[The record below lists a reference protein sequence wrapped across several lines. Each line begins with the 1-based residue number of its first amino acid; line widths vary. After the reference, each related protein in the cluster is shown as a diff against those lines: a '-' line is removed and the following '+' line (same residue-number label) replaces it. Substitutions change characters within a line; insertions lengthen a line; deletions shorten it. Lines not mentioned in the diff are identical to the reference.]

1 MAKTKDNTTVVSR
14 PRRKPDSSVKGK
26 LNRWDNSDYC
36 EFVPTGTRESNR
48 KMLKQL
54 GNSSFYK
61 SEGAK
66 ESSYSLHLNVD
77 AKDCEDPVA
86 ALHEQF
92 MVLTAEQQ
100 KQLPTLPENQQGR
113 MLLDDGRGLKI
124 WLDTE
129 NSKVSILSEL
139 DCSPDIDRQLLQA
152 QASMNVTLGRY
163 RSEIVNN
170 NNNKK

>member
-1 MAKTKDNTTVVSR
+1 MAKTKDNTTLVSR
-14 PRRKPDSSVKGK
+14 PRRKPDSSTKGRM
-26 LNRWDNSDYC
+26 NEWDNGYK

-61 SEGAK
+61 SEGEK

-77 AKDCEDPVA
+77 GKSEDPVA
-86 ALHEQF
+86 EMFEQF
-92 MVLTAEQQ
+92 KVLTAEQQ
-100 KQLPTLPENQQGR
+100 KQKPSLSEVGEGR
-113 MLLDDGRGLKI
+113 MLLDNGDGLQI

>member
-1 MAKTKDNTTVVSR
+1 MAKTNDNTAMVSR
-14 PRRKPDSSVKGK
+14 PRRKPDSSTKGRM
-26 LNRWDNSDYC
+26 NEWDNGYK

-113 MLLDDGRGLKI
+113 MLLDDGRGVKI

-129 NSKVSILSEL
+129 KHKVSILSEL
-139 DCSPDIDRQLLQA
+139 DCGPDIDRQLLQA
-152 QASMNVTLGRY
+152 QAAMNVTLGRY
-163 RSEIVNN
+163 RADIVNN
-170 NNNKK
+170 TNNK

>member
-14 PRRKPDSSVKGK
+14 PRRKPDSSTKGRM
-26 LNRWDNSDYC
+26 NEWDNGYK

-113 MLLDDGRGLKI
+113 MLLDDGRGLNI

>member
-129 NSKVSILSEL
+129 KHKVSILSEL

>member
-1 MAKTKDNTTVVSR
+1 MATTKDNTTLVSR
-14 PRRKPDSSVKGK
+14 PRRKPDSSTKGRM
-26 LNRWDNSDYC
+26 NEWDNGYK

>member
-1 MAKTKDNTTVVSR
+1 MATTRENTTVVSR
-14 PRRKPDSSVKGK
+14 PRRKPDSSTKGRM
-26 LNRWDNSDYC
+26 NEWDNGYK

>member
-1 MAKTKDNTTVVSR
+1 MAKTNDNTAMVSR
-14 PRRKPDSSVKGK
+14 PRRKPDSSTKGRM
-26 LNRWDNSDYC
+26 NEWDNGYK

-92 MVLTAEQQ
+92 VVLTAEQQ
-100 KQLPTLPENQQGR
+100 KQKPCLSEVGEGR
-113 MLLDDGRGLKI
+113 MLLDDGRGVKI

-129 NSKVSILSEL
+129 KHKVSILSEL
-139 DCSPDIDRQLLQA
+139 DCGPDIDRQLLQA
-152 QASMNVTLGRY
+152 QAAMNVTLGRY
-163 RSEIVNN
+163 RADIVNN